1 MAQDT
6 LAETPNVPGEASASG
21 TSNLPAAVEAL
32 LIPISDEHPGGEDLT
47 YSTLFGHIGEARRA
61 DDPALA
67 QGDWVVPLKVA
78 DWDKVRQLCEA
89 ALRSRSKDLQLAVW
103 YTEAMIH
110 AEGYTGAAFG
120 FRLLTELVRR
130 YRETLHPLDPEERLA
145 KLEWL
150 NTALGHALRLIP
162 LTMREYGAYDWYHW
176 RESREVENLQRRGKD
191 AYERAID
198 EKKITPEIFDKSARE
213 SGIGWFRNLL
223 KALADARAR
232 YEELAQAVDE
242 SFGENAPALTDV
254 REALDDCN
262 NVAQRLF
269 EECGGAPVPTAPAQT
284 APNISAATRNQET
297 ELSSSPFHASGPVT
311 SRTEAVR
318 QLRDVARYFRETE
331 PHSPVAL
338 LVERATKWAEMSLEH
353 WLTTVIKD
361 EPTLTQL
368 RELLDIRSN

>member
-1 MAQDT
+1 MEPET
-6 LAETPNVPGEASASG
+6 LAKTPNVPAEAG
-21 TSNLPAAVEAL
+21 TSDTSNVSVAVEAL
-32 LIPISDEHPGGEDLT
+32 LAPISDEHPGGEDLT

-78 DWDKVRQLCEA
+78 DWDKVQQLCEA

-110 AEGYTGAAFG
+110 AEGYAGATSG
-120 FRLLTELVRR
+120 FHLLTELVRR
-130 YRETLHPLDPEERLA
+130 YLKTLHPLDPEERLA

-150 NTALGHALRLIP
+150 NTVLGHALRLTP
-162 LTMREYGAYDWYHW
+162 LTMREHGAYNWYHW

-191 AYERAID
+191 AYERAIN
-198 EKKITPEIFDKSARE
+198 EKKLTPEIFDKSARE
-213 SGIGWFRNLL
+213 SGIDWFRNQL
-223 KALADARAR
+223 KALANARAR

-242 SFGENAPALTDV
+242 SFGEHAPALTDM

-262 NVAQRLF
+262 SVAQRLF
-269 EECGGAPVPTAPAQT
+269 EECGGAPAPVAPAQT
-284 APNISAATRNQET
+284 APNISAAARNQET
-297 ELSSSPFHASGPVT
+297 ESSPSSLHAAGPVS
-311 SRTEAVR
+311 SRTEAIR

-361 EPTLTQL
+361 EPTLKQL
-368 RELLDIRSN
+368 RELLDIRNN